1 MISIVNFTTYASKTT
16 AYDRS
21 IVFVGDFWD
30 NDYKGSGNM
39 TKKLSEFFANFLVD
53 TGAAAPDKRAVILF
67 GLELLLSS
75 IISILIIIFISITFG
90 FPFLWLPF
98 LLAFIPLRTTA
109 GGYHAA
115 THTGCN
121 ITFALAYFVCI
132 IVCKYV
138 AMQPPTYII
147 ISVMSVVTILL
158 FSPVEAINKPLDDV
172 RKSTN
177 RARSIII
184 ILAVAIASVFAWLF
198 SIHNI
203 GIQMFYLGVF
213 AAMVSQIAAL
223 IINYKGENKNE
234 SKV

>member
-1 MISIVNFTTYASKTT
+1 
-16 AYDRS
+16 
-21 IVFVGDFWD
+21 
-30 NDYKGSGNM
+30 M

-67 GLELLLSS
+67 GMELLLSS
-75 IISILIIIFISITFG
+75 IISILIIVAISITFG

-121 ITFALAYFVCI
+121 ITFAIAYIICI
-132 IVCKYV
+132 VVCKYV
-138 AMQPPTYII
+138 EIQPITYII
-147 ISVMSVVTILL
+147 ISVIALVTILL
-158 FSPVEAINKPLDDV
+158 FSPVEAISKPLNEA
-172 RKSTN
+172 RRLTN
-177 RARSIII
+177 RVRSIVII
-184 ILAVAIASVFAWLF
+184 TMFTIASVIVWLL
-198 SIHNI
+198 SIHHI

>member
-1 MISIVNFTTYASKTT
+1 
-16 AYDRS
+16 
-21 IVFVGDFWD
+21 
-30 NDYKGSGNM
+30 M

-53 TGAAAPDKRAVILF
+53 TGAVATDKRAVILF

-75 IISILIIIFISITFG
+75 IISILIIIALSIAFG

-121 ITFALAYFVCI
+121 ITFALAYIIRI

-138 AMQPPTYII
+138 TMQPLTYII

-158 FSPVEAINKPLDDV
+158 FSPVEAINKPLNDV

-177 RARSIII
+177 RTRSIII
-184 ILAVAIASVFAWLF
+184 ILAVAVASVFAWLL

-234 SKV
+234 SCT